1 MSFATPD
8 KLVMVSLLITREAVA
23 LQLFGPRGIWMSQ
36 RCPRHHHHLVNAP
49 SPLLG
54 RSARLASPVLG
65 VRVSTARLG
74 KGREGKGG
82 SCSRGRSPQSGAR
95 PRLLTSPS
103 NQSASLS
110 IQVHDF
116 HSHAVPPTSLVAVSP

>member
-65 VRVSTARLG
+65 VRVSTARHG
-74 KGREGKGG
+74 KGREGKGRRAAAAAAVARRAA
-82 SCSRGRSPQSGAR
+82 RG
-95 PRLLTSPS
+95 LDF
-103 NQSASLS
+103 SLPHP
-110 IQVHDF
+110 I
-116 HSHAVPPTSLVAVSP
+116 SLRR